1 MIFNLPV
8 VLFFIGVTFAVAWYL
23 GKREGVAVG
32 YDQCQYDLLENLE
45 KLAEEEKRKEELDKM
60 EKMIT
65 DFIDQI
71 ENDQKKED

>member
-1 MIFNLPV
+1 MTFSLPV
-8 VLFFIGVTFAVAWYL
+8 VLFFVGVTFAVAWYL
-23 GKREGVAVG
+23 GKREGVEVG

-45 KLAEEEKRKEELDKM
+45 KAVAEEKRKEELDRM
-60 EKMIT
+60 EKIIT